1 MIMKRRLIQSDTEED
16 YTMEELIEQVKV
28 LISTY
33 KKEQKYF
40 EFITQKPVY
49 DNNGTVIGI
58 TTEFPAELIIYQS

>member
-1 MIMKRRLIQSDTEED
+1 MKRRLVQSYTEEN

-33 KKEQKYF
+33 RKEQKYF

-49 DNNGTVIGI
+49 DNNGTAIGI
-58 TTEFPAELIIYQS
+58 TSEFSAELIIYQI